1 MRCQRA
7 LTWVRHR
14 VLATDMI
21 GRLHF
26 WPGCH
31 ASYLHATANHLRGHR
46 PEANP
51 TDCERHQPSEGKQ
64 HLAFR
69 IGGLATNPAPG
80 ISSQHSP
87 PQTLPQMVAH
97 PQGIG
102 DGRE

>member
-21 GRLHF
+21 GRFISGPDAPL
-26 WPGCH
+26 P
-31 ASYLHATANHLRGHR
+31 AITPR
-46 PEANP
+46 PTTSVGTGQKQTQP
-51 TDCERHQPSEGKQ
+51 TVSV
-64 HLAFR
+64 
-69 IGGLATNPAPG
+69 
-80 ISSQHSP
+80 SSQHSP
-87 PQTLPQMVAH
+87 PQPLPQMVAH